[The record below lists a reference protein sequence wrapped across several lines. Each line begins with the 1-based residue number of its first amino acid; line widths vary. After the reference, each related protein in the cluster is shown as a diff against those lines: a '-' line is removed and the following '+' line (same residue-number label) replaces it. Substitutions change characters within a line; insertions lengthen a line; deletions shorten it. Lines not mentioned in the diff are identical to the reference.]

1 MEICGVLLVDTPAVE
16 NRTVGGIPPMRG
28 LASVPVA
35 AAAGTPSHPR
45 SGGEPYN
52 AHGRCR
58 MAKKIT
64 LGQMR
69 ETFTRAKK
77 NADEVYIENADGAAN
92 YWFVFNSDMVRV
104 DFCVTSNRVEMS
116 ASQVVDTP
124 GGIEFKTWEEFALRA

>member
-1 MEICGVLLVDTPAVE
+1 
-16 NRTVGGIPPMRG
+16 
-28 LASVPVA
+28 
-35 AAAGTPSHPR
+35 
-45 SGGEPYN
+45 
-52 AHGRCR
+52 

-64 LGQMR
+64 LEQMR

-104 DFCVTSNRVEMS
+104 DFCVTSSKVEMS